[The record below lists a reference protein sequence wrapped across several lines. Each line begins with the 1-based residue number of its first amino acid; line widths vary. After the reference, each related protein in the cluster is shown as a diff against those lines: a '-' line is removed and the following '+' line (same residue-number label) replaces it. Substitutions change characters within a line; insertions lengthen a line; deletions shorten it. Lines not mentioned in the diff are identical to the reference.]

1 MSCVTTIDL
10 DVNKHTKQD
19 LVDSDTLSLFP

>member
-10 DVNKHTKQD
+10 DVNKHIKQD
-19 LVDSDTLSLFP
+19 PVDSDTLSLFP